1 MMTENL
7 TLVTTKDAVKIAVWE
22 IFDSE
27 KTHQLSN
34 VNANNDTVNIGT
46 ANKGQNI
53 FLTHGTFS
61 DKKTC
66 LRIAEY
72 LAGLGHHCYI
82 MEWRGH
88 GASAVPKEKF
98 NFETV
103 ATYDFAATFDYL
115 LNQLKLTNLH
125 CVTHSGGGA
134 CLTMFLIQNPQYI
147 NKINSVSMFACQ
159 VYGAIVSPKNYF
171 KIIAAKIFTHLFG
184 YIPAQKLK
192 LGPINESHHTMSQW
206 YEWNLHKNFHSSFI
220 KKSDIDANGIKKS
233 AFGSKTRQQNTIDS
247 EIFDYRQYMP
257 NITIPIYA
265 ISAKGDKF
273 ISPTLGCQSLFND
286 FNSPLNNNSTNHNFV
301 NSNLANVFREY
312 ARSHGDL
319 DDYTHSRILN
329 SRTAAKEI
337 WPTVAAWID
346 QHAG

>member
-1 MMTENL
+1 MLTENL
-7 TLVTTKDAVKIAVWE
+7 TLVTTKDAVQIAVWE
-22 IFDSE
+22 IFDS
-27 KTHQLSN
+27 KKSHQLSI
-34 VNANNDTVNIGT
+34 VN

-61 DKKTC
+61 EKKTC
-66 LRIAEY
+66 LRMAEY
-72 LAGLGHHCYI
+72 LAGLWHHCYI

-88 GASAVPKEKF
+88 GASSLPTDKF

-115 LNQLKLTNLH
+115 LNELKLSNLH

-147 NKINSVSMFACQ
+147 ARINSISMFACQ
-159 VYGAIVSPKNYF
+159 VYGAIVNPKNYF
-171 KIIAAKIFTHLFG
+171 KIIAAKLFTRLFG
-184 YIPAQKLK
+184 YIPAKKLK
-192 LGPINESHHTMSQW
+192 LGPINESHHTMNQW

-220 KKSDIDANGIKKS
+220 QQNDIDANGIQKS
-233 AFGSKTRQQNTIDS
+233 AFDSSARQQNTIDGA
-247 EIFDYRQYMP
+247 IFDYRQYMP

-273 ISPTLGCQSLFND
+273 ISPTQGCLSLFND
-286 FNSPLNNNSTNHNFV
+286 FNESSNNHSFNNNTLNNNALNK
-301 NSNLANVFREY
+301 NSANVFREY
-312 ARSHGDL
+312 ARSSGDL

-337 WPTVAAWID
+337 WPTVAAWIE

>member
-7 TLVTTKDAVKIAVWE
+7 TLVTTKDNVQIAVWE

-27 KTHQLSN
+27 KTYRFS
-34 VNANNDTVNIGT
+34 DGPT
-46 ANKGQNI
+46 NKGQNI

-88 GASAVPKEKF
+88 GASSVPKDKF

-115 LNQLKLTNLH
+115 LNELKLSNFH

-134 CLTMFLIQNPQYI
+134 CLTMFLIQNPHYI
-147 NKINSVSMFACQ
+147 DEINSVSMFACQ

-171 KIIAAKIFTHLFG
+171 KIIAAKLFTRIFG
-184 YIPAQKLK
+184 YIPAKKLNM
-192 LGPINESHHTMSQW
+192 GPINESHHTMSQW
-206 YEWNLHKNFHSSFI
+206 YEWNLRKNFHSSFI
-220 KKSDIDANGIKKS
+220 KQKDINTGVKRNDFTNPTNQKSVTNLSNINGDES
-233 AFGSKTRQQNTIDS
+233 
-247 EIFDYRQYMP
+247 FDYRQHMP
-257 NITIPIYA
+257 KITTPIYA

-273 ISPTLGCQSLFND
+273 ISPTQGCQLLFND
-286 FNSPLNNNSTNHNFV
+286 FDNSK
-301 NSNLANVFREY
+301 NVFREY
-312 ARSHGDL
+312 SLSNGDL
-319 DDYTHSRILN
+319 EDYSHSRILN
-329 SRTAAKEI
+329 SRPATKEI

-346 QHAG
+346 KHAN